1 MKIPSTFTWL
11 AAAVL
16 TATLAVFTLT
26 SLFSSSWGTPRLP
39 DSAQSVTVIAPAT
52 APNETSVT
60 DAQNLIQIA
69 FLLDTS
75 SSMDGLI
82 DQAKARLWNILGEI
96 LKAEREG
103 QAPAIEVALYEYG
116 NSGLLPEKGYIR
128 EVSSLTTKV
137 DAFSEQLF
145 GLKTGGGDEFCGQVI
160 LTSIDQLQW
169 DDNSNTVKLI
179 YIAGNES
186 FLQGD
191 VSAKDALVKAR
202 SENIIVNTIF
212 CGDPNT
218 PDGKTWRIAL
228 TDKDGDFFSINQDEA
243 VVFVPSPYD
252 DAIETCNLKLNNTYI
267 PVGQQGAALQEN
279 QVRQDA
285 NAASYSKAN
294 LCIRANYKASANYN
308 NASWDL
314 VDAYSED
321 VERVMKDKATLPD
334 SLSTLTDVELTAKIT
349 EMKAERVALQTAI
362 QDLAKKREIFVAEA
376 RKTAASDEENT
387 LGAQINASVRKRLV
401 EKKYVIKK

>member
-26 SLFSSSWGTPRLP
+26 NLFSGTWISAPLSPTAAESTLP
-39 DSAQSVTVIAPAT
+39 APAA
-52 APNETSVT
+52 APAPENS
-60 DAQNLIQIA
+60 ANRIQIA

-96 LKAEREG
+96 LKAERDG
-103 QAPAIEVALYEYG
+103 QSPAIEVALFEYG
-116 NSGLLPEKGYIR
+116 NSGLLPQKGYIR
-128 EVSSLTTKV
+128 EVSSLTTNV
-137 DAFSEQLF
+137 DNFSEKLF
-145 GLKTGGGDEFCGQVI
+145 GLKTGGGDEFCGHVI
-160 LTSIDQLQW
+160 LTSTEQLQW
-169 DDNSNTVKLI
+169 DEDANTVKLI

-186 FLQGD
+186 FLQGN
-191 VSAKDALVKAR
+191 VSAKDALTKAR
-202 SENIIVNTIF
+202 NKGIVVNTIF

-243 VVFVPSPYD
+243 VVFIPSPYD
-252 DAIETCNLKLNNTYI
+252 DAIEEGNLRLNGTYI
-267 PVGQQGAALQEN
+267 PVGQQGIALQEN

-285 NAASYSKAN
+285 NAASYGKAN
-294 LCIRANYKASANYN
+294 LSSRAKYKASANYT

-321 VERVMKDKATLPD
+321 KERVMKDKATLPD
-334 SLSTLTDVELTAKIT
+334 SLRTLSDEVLTAKIA
-349 EMKAERVALQTAI
+349 EMKAERLALQTSI
-362 QDLAKKREIFVAEA
+362 QDLTNKRDAFVAEA
-376 RKTAASDEENT
+376 RKTAAGTEDNT
-387 LGAQINASVRKRLV
+387 LGSRINASVRKRLI
-401 EKKYVIKK
+401 EKKYVIKE

>member
-1 MKIPSTFTWL
+1 MKFPSTFTWL

-16 TATLAVFTLT
+16 TATLAIFTLT
-26 SLFSSSWGTPRLP
+26 SLFSNAWQSTPSTPTAPQSSFF
-39 DSAQSVTVIAPAT
+39 APAV
-52 APNETSVT
+52 APTPAPDN
-60 DAQNLIQIA
+60 AKNRIQIA

-96 LKAEREG
+96 LKAERDG
-103 QAPAIEVALYEYG
+103 QTPSIEVALFEYG
-116 NSGLLPEKGYIR
+116 NSGLLPEKGFIR
-128 EVSSLTTKV
+128 EVSPLTTNV

-169 DDNSNTVKLI
+169 DDNANTVKLI

-191 VSAKDALVKAR
+191 VSAKDALDKAR
-202 SENIIVNTIF
+202 TENILINTIF

-218 PDGKTWRIAL
+218 SDGKTWRFAL
-228 TDKDGDFFSINQDEA
+228 TDKDGDFFSINQDET

-252 DAIETCNLKLNNTYI
+252 DAIEKCNLQLNSTYV
-267 PVGQQGAALQEN
+267 PVGQEGAALQQN

-314 VDAYSED
+314 VDAYTED
-321 VERVMKDKATLPD
+321 MERVMRDKATLPD
-334 SLSTLTDVELTAKIT
+334 SLSTLTDVALTAKIT
-349 EMKAERVALQTAI
+349 EMKEERAALQTAI
-362 QDLAKKREIFVAEA
+362 QDLTKKREVFVSEA
-376 RKTAASDEENT
+376 RKTAADTEENT
-387 LGAQINASVRKRLV
+387 LGSQINASVRKRLI
-401 EKKYVIKK
+401 EKKYVVKK

>member
-26 SLFSSSWGTPRLP
+26 SLFSGTWQSTSLSHPAPQSSFL
-39 DSAQSVTVIAPAT
+39 APAA
-52 APNETSVT
+52 APTPAPDNV
-60 DAQNLIQIA
+60 ANRIQIA

-82 DQAKARLWNILGEI
+82 DQAKGRLWNILGEI

-103 QAPAIEVALYEYG
+103 QAPTIEVALFEYG
-116 NSGLLPEKGYIR
+116 NSVLLPEKGYIR
-128 EVSSLTTKV
+128 EVSSLTTNV

-145 GLKTGGGDEFCGQVI
+145 GLKTSGGEEYCGHVI
-160 LTSIDQLQW
+160 LTGIDQLQW
-169 DDNSNTVKLI
+169 DDNDNTVKLI

-191 VSAKDALVKAR
+191 VSAKDALDKAR
-202 SENIIVNTIF
+202 SKNIVVNTIF
-212 CGDPNT
+212 CGDPNSN
-218 PDGKTWRIAL
+218 DGKTWRFAL
-228 TDKDGDFFSINQDEA
+228 TEKDGDFFSINQDKA

-252 DAIETCNLKLNNTYI
+252 DAIEKCNLQLNNTYI
-267 PVGQQGAALQEN
+267 PVGEQGAALQQN

-294 LCIRANYKASANYN
+294 LCVRANYKASANYN

-314 VDAYSED
+314 VDAYTED
-321 VERVMKDKATLPD
+321 MEQVMKDKATLPD
-334 SLSTLTDVELTAKIT
+334 SLSTLTDVALTAKIT
-349 EMKAERVALQTAI
+349 EMKAERAALQTAI
-362 QDLAKKREIFVAEA
+362 QDLAKKREMFVAEA
-376 RKTAASDEENT
+376 LKTTADTEENT
-387 LGAQINASVRKRLV
+387 LGSQINASVRKRLIA
-401 EKKYVIKK
+401 KKYVVKE